1 MKKTEARST
10 MGARIKEMRLA
21 AGMSQEQLAEKLCTK
36 KCTISLYENDKIDI
50 KSSIVLELAKALNC
64 TGSYLKENLKPEMRG
79 PELNN
84 KKMVVSEGVDA
95 ELLMKVLSNPEMAT
109 LLTSLAKTMKI

>member
-1 MKKTEARST
+1 MKKTEARNT

-21 AGMSQEQLAEKLCTK
+21 AGMSQEQMAEKLCTK

-64 TGSYLKENLKPEMRG
+64 TGSYLLEGNKGLELDHNIMLLLSQLTDERVKEIALKQLEA
-79 PELNN
+79 L
-84 KKMVVSEGVDA
+84 
-95 ELLMKVLSNPEMAT
+95 T
-109 LLTSLAKTMKI
+109 LFG